1 MIGLAPSPTISQAK
15 TASMSIEPGHSALRS
30 RPDAVDLVTEEHH
43 TSETVVVRE
52 RQRTR
57 SETYDTRRPA
67 SRGPEGAN
75 VRGETKS
82 GLVQSTAHWVAE
94 ETSPVVGVVAVGTV
108 VGLETSPPAQS
119 EIVNAMSLYDDVEND
134 ENPWT

>member
-1 MIGLAPSPTISQAK
+1 
-15 TASMSIEPGHSALRS
+15 MSIEPSHTALRS
-30 RPDAVDLVTEEHH
+30 RPDAVDLVIEDHH
-43 TSETVVVRE
+43 ASETVVARE
-52 RQRTR
+52 RQHPGLE
-57 SETYDTRRPA
+57 SYNARRPVV
-67 SRGPEGAN
+67 SRGLEGAN

-94 ETSPVVGVVAVGTV
+94 ETGPVAGVAVETV
-108 VGLETSPPAQS
+108 VGLETLPPAQL

>member
-1 MIGLAPSPTISQAK
+1 
-15 TASMSIEPGHSALRS
+15 MSIEPGHSAPRS

-57 SETYDTRRPA
+57 PEPYDTRRPA
-67 SRGPEGAN
+67 SREPEGAN

-94 ETSPVVGVVAVGTV
+94 EMSPVAGVAVAGIV
-108 VGLETSPPAQS
+108 DGLETLPLAQP